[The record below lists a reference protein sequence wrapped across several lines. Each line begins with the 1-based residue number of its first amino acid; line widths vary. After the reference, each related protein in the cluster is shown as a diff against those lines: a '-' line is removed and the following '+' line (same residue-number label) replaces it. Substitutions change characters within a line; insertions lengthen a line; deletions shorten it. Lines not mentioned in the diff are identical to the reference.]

1 MTSRQT
7 GIDNGR
13 PVFVS
18 SEAAEAVFSWREAI
32 DALAGAYAAA
42 APAAALPPRTVGSD
56 DGAWLRTLPA
66 LPPGRRYF
74 GAKLMGMAP
83 GAATAGAEYVIVLF
97 DRESSSIAAFVDGHR
112 VTAYRTAATSAAA
125 LDRLVRRGPIRL
137 GVLGSGLEATMHVR
151 AFATVRE
158 LAHIAVFSTTAARRE
173 AFAAAAAA
181 DLNVA
186 AEAVGDPRAAVERA
200 DVVLAAARSHGE
212 TPILFADWLGAATTV
227 ISIGSTVPSQRE
239 IDVSVVEN
247 CDLIVCDAVDEVVEQ
262 TGDML
267 EAVRAGIAFRD
278 KTFSLHRLLSGEL
291 DARRAAAERPL
302 FKSVGDGLQDVV
314 VAEVVLQSARGAGLA
329 TPLPIEFEKKR

>member
-1 MTSRQT
+1 MMSRRT

-18 SEAAEAVFSWREAI
+18 SEAAQAVFSWREAI
-32 DALAGAYAAA
+32 DALAGAYAVP
-42 APAAALPPRTVGSD
+42 APATALPPRTVGSD

-125 LDRLVRRGPIRL
+125 LDHLAPRGTIRL

-151 AFATVRE
+151 AFAAVRE
-158 LAHIAVFSTTAARRE
+158 LAHIAVFSTTPARRE

-181 DLNVA
+181 DLNVPA
-186 AEAVGDPRAAVERA
+186 DAVAGPQAAVERA

-212 TPILFADWLGAATTV
+212 APILFADWLGPASTV

-239 IDVSVVEN
+239 IDVSVVET

-267 EAVRAGIAFRD
+267 EATRAGIAFDD
-278 KTFSLHRLLSGEL
+278 KTFSLHKLLSGEL
-291 DARRAAAERPL
+291 DERVAAARRPL
-302 FKSVGDGLQDVV
+302 FKSVGGGLQDVI
-314 VAEVVLQSARGAGLA
+314 VAEVLLGRALDAGL
-329 TPLPIEFEKKR
+329 TTLLPIEFEKKH